1 MRYGLSVENCEWIA
15 GVHGMILRDFHNPTP
30 SPGILNLVNP
40 SNLLTFSNLLNL
52 SNRSISP
59 MQLTFYKYQGTGN
72 DFIILDNRENQV
84 PPLGREIIRDLCN
97 RRFGIGA
104 DGLMLL
110 EKKEGYDFA
119 MVYYNADGRES
130 SMCGN
135 GGRCLV
141 KFAYSQGIH
150 KATYSFVA
158 TDGEHLAEI
167 DDKGHVR
174 LKMKDVDA
182 VDEHATY
189 SVLNTG
195 SPHFVKFDR
204 DVAKIDVPLS
214 GSEIRYSKTFAAE
227 GINVN
232 FVEMLDSDSIFVRT
246 YERGVEDETLSCGT
260 GVTAAALVSAH
271 NENGF
276 NRVEV
281 RTPGGHL
288 SVEFDKIDDQH
299 FENIWLCG
307 PADFVFKGEVT
318 ITV

>member
-1 MRYGLSVENCEWIA
+1 
-15 GVHGMILRDFHNPTP
+15 
-30 SPGILNLVNP
+30 
-40 SNLLTFSNLLNL
+40 
-52 SNRSISP
+52 

-72 DFIILDNRENQV
+72 DFIILDNREGQV
-84 PPLGREIIRDLCN
+84 PALSKEQIRHICE

-110 EKKEGYDFA
+110 SRREGYDFE

-141 KFAYSQGIH
+141 KFAYHQGIH
-150 KATYSFVA
+150 KSSYSFLA
-158 TDGEHLAEI
+158 IDGEHLAEI
-167 DDKGHVR
+167 DDDNVR
-174 LKMKDVDA
+174 LKMKDVDK
-182 VDEHATY
+182 VEEHASY
-189 SVLNTG
+189 ALLNTG

-204 DVAKIDVPLS
+204 DVAKIDVPQT

-232 FVEMLDSDSIFVRT
+232 FVEMIDSDSIFVRT

-288 SVEFDKIDDQH
+288 SVEFDKIDDEH

-307 PADFVFKGEVT
+307 PAEFVFKGEINVT
-318 ITV
+318 E